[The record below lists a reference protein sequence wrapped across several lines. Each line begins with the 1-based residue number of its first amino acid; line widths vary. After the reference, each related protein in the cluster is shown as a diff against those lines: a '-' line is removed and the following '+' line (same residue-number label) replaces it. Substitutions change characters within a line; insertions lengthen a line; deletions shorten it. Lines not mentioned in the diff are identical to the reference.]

1 VRRLDVSLGI
11 GATASHVPY
20 KSLVELRAAYMPDAA
35 RAGSA
40 ASARGSRNLPATRQA
55 GSLHPAVAEI
65 NPRRRSLGFK
75 DRDSAD
81 AYIRAPE
88 RPSALRRHRPVK
100 QPIVGHPVHPAW
112 SCGER
117 FEEIGA
123 STKTHPQLL
132 NSTDGALT
140 SVRPLLRPLSCR
152 GPVWEFADRVQITA
166 TRSKRRVKNWLSD
179 PVSLTVRHIFLST
192 LLRLRRLL
200 IAGGF
205 KPPRSELDI
214 SPPSPVRPKLCMPSC
229 WRKQRSRA
237 SVACVPASAP
247 TVYSTVAVTPQV
259 RTAY

>member
-1 VRRLDVSLGI
+1 
-11 GATASHVPY
+11 
-20 KSLVELRAAYMPDAA
+20 M
-35 RAGSA
+35 
-40 ASARGSRNLPATRQA
+40 
-55 GSLHPAVAEI
+55 
-65 NPRRRSLGFK
+65 
-75 DRDSAD
+75 
-81 AYIRAPE
+81 
-88 RPSALRRHRPVK
+88 
-100 QPIVGHPVHPAW
+100 HPAW

-214 SPPSPVRPKLCMPSC
+214 SPRRL
-229 WRKQRSRA
+229 
-237 SVACVPASAP
+237 
-247 TVYSTVAVTPQV
+247 
-259 RTAY
+259 